1 MPLMSAYL
9 HESLAKAKI
18 SVGEKVRCS
27 MTIPKACIGLCL
39 CLTFSISLSSQESG
53 RTQADNK
60 SCRDFV
66 GTFYTWYFPIASRNN
81 RVPASDFA
89 LKERA
94 YVFSSEL
101 LWRLR
106 EESEVQKRAGSDIV
120 DLDAD
125 PFFSSDGPG
134 KGFVLEK
141 ITIKD
146 DRCWA
151 ELHTVWAGKE
161 DATPDVTPELAFE
174 DGRWLFVN
182 FYYPSPSNPKAL
194 NLLSE
199 LKAIRE
205 SWKAY
210 GLVKDQKR

>member
-1 MPLMSAYL
+1 M
-9 HESLAKAKI
+9 KI
-18 SVGEKVRCS
+18 PQSY
-27 MTIPKACIGLCL
+27 IAICL
-39 CLTFSISLSSQESG
+39 CLTFSISLSSQVRRRIQG
-53 RTQADNK
+53 DNK

-81 RVPASDFA
+81 REPASDFA

-106 EESEVQKRAGSDIV
+106 EESEVQKRAGSDLV
-120 DLDAD
+120 SLDAD
-125 PFFSSDGPG
+125 PFFGADGAG
-134 KGFVLEK
+134 EGFVLEK

-151 ELHTVWAGKE
+151 EIHTVWEKE
-161 DATPDVTPELAFE
+161 DATPDVTPELALRH
-174 DGRWLFVN
+174 GRWLFVN
-182 FYYPSPSNPKAL
+182 FYYPSPSDPMAL

-210 GLVKDQKR
+210 GIVKDQKP